1 MCGYFFD
8 KSNRDAALW
17 FIRSIWPII
26 KRKNSNIIC
35 QFVGKGIE
43 NEIKQ
48 AADKDPSIE
57 LISDVDDLRPYRK
70 GADIFVNP
78 MRLGSGLRIKL
89 LEAMEADYLLL
100 QPHLVQPEYLHK
112 MVLTVL

>member
-1 MCGYFFD
+1 MVFD
-8 KSNRDAALW
+8 LYGQLLKEKFKYNL
-17 FIRSIWPII
+17 SIC
-26 KRKNSNIIC
+26 R
-35 QFVGKGIE
+35 KGIE

-48 AADKDPSIE
+48 AANKDSSIE

-89 LEAMEADYLLL
+89 LEAMGSGLPVVTTSLGAAGI
-100 QPHLVQPEYLHK
+100 PAK
-112 MVLTVL
+112 WS